1 MRVNVSYPSINESFS
16 VNMQDREKIRWIHQ
30 RRLLEK
36 ITYVRLKDFLLE
48 KNPCIML
55 TKIL

>member
-16 VNMQDREKIRWIHQ
+16 VNIQDREKIRWIHQ

-36 ITYVRLKDFLLE
+36 ITYVCLKDFLLE